1 MRVNIY
7 KLYSLKENMG
17 TALLRIKLMPTSPE
31 VNFEEI
37 KEKAKAIVEKGKGRN
52 CSFGEEPI
60 AFGLKALIVSFDIDE
75 EQELDP
81 VEEGLRN
88 LENINSAQVIDM
100 RRAFG

>member
-37 KEKAKAIVEKGKGRN
+37 KEKAQTIVEKNKGRN
-52 CSFGEEPI
+52 CSFEEEPI
-60 AFGLKALIVSFDIDE
+60 AFGLKALIVSFDINE